1 VPERKCNMSRPGW
14 KQPSPPNPLFFTGF
28 LLSAALLVACTGTVI
43 DTPGSGRSPT
53 GGNEPPAG
61 AGGSTGQPG
70 GGSGKGMTGT
80 MLPPVV
86 NPATGKPCET
96 TSFTPARVWRLSDEQ
111 YSNAVND
118 LLGIRP
124 PDLSTTG
131 RDKSQFVDFA
141 ERFHIDA
148 ALTADLRTSV
158 ETVARQAV
166 ADLPKLTGCPTS
178 QSADACADA
187 FIDRFAGRAF
197 RRPLQGTE
205 KQELKAAYAAGA
217 VDGPA
222 EGIRQVLAAVLQA
235 PSFLYRTELGRQE
248 RADSSGRIELAPH
261 ELASSLSFLLLHSI
275 PDMEL
280 QAAANATGD
289 QSILNSDVFRRQ
301 VERLLALPR
310 VQDNLTRV
318 MLKWVGLGDGINV
331 DMDQATAELTPELK
345 AGLEEEV
352 RLFFRSLLTKGG
364 TLADVLTSNKGFVDG
379 RLAALYGVQAPAGTG
394 FAEVTFPASERSG
407 ILTQAAILARYSVHR
422 PEIFRGKYIRDELL
436 CGEIPSPPNDPAIDM
451 ENAASANLSERE
463 QAERRLAHPTC
474 GGCHRFMDPIGFG
487 LSKYDALARY
497 RPTAGGKAVDDS
509 GEIIEGGDA
518 DGKFANGAELARRL
532 AGSKKV
538 RSCITEKVFQYA
550 LGRLYEP
557 QIDSCE
563 LSRIDAH
570 LEQNG
575 NRLSQL
581 VAGVIYSSAFRY
593 RTGGN

>member
-1 VPERKCNMSRPGW
+1 
-14 KQPSPPNPLFFTGF
+14 
-28 LLSAALLVACTGTVI
+28 
-43 DTPGSGRSPT
+43 
-53 GGNEPPAG
+53 
-61 AGGSTGQPG
+61 
-70 GGSGKGMTGT
+70 
-80 MLPPVV
+80 VV
-86 NPATGKPCET
+86 NPETGKPCET

-111 YSNAVND
+111 YANAVND

-124 PDLSTTG
+124 PDISTTG

-141 ERFHIDA
+141 ERFHVDA
-148 ALTADLRTSV
+148 ALAADIRTSV
-158 ETVARQAV
+158 EAVSRQAV
-166 ADLPKLTGCPTS
+166 ADLPKLTGCPAS

-187 FIDRFAGRAF
+187 FIDRFAARAF

-205 KQELKAAYAAGA
+205 KQELKAAYTAGA

-235 PSFLYRTELGRQE
+235 PSFLYRTELGRPG
-248 RADSSGRIELAPH
+248 ASGRIELAPH

-280 QAAANATGD
+280 QAAANDG
-289 QSILNSDVFRRQ
+289 SIARAEVFQRQ

-331 DMDQATAELTPELK
+331 DMEQATPELTLQLK
-345 AGLEEEV
+345 ASLEQEV
-352 RLFFRSLLTKGG
+352 RLFFRSLLTRGG
-364 TLADVLTSNKGFVDG
+364 TLGDVLTSNKGFVDS
-379 RLAALYGVQAPAGTG
+379 RLAALYGVPAPAGTG

-407 ILTQAAILARYSVHR
+407 ILTQAAILARYSVHH

-436 CGEIPSPPNDPAIDM
+436 CGELTPPPNDPDIDT
-451 ENAASANLSERE
+451 ENEASANLTTRE
-463 QAERRLAHPTC
+463 QADRRLAHPKC
-474 GGCHRFMDPIGFG
+474 GGCHQYMDPIGFG
-487 LSKYDALARY
+487 LMKYDVLARY
-497 RPTAGGKAVDDS
+497 RPTENGKTIDDA
-509 GEIIEGGDA
+509 GEIIDGGDA
-518 DGKFANGAELARRL
+518 DGKFANGAELAKRL
-532 AGSKKV
+532 AGSKRV
-538 RSCITEKVFQYA
+538 RSCITEKVYQYA
-550 LGRLYEP
+550 LGRLYDKAT
-557 QIDSCE
+557 DSCE

>member
-1 VPERKCNMSRPGW
+1 MTPAR
-14 KQPSPPNPLFFTGF
+14 F
-28 LLSAALLVACTGTVI
+28 LLCFPLLVACTGTVI
-43 DTPGSGRSPT
+43 DAPGRGAQPPP
-53 GGNEPPAG
+53 GGNQTP
-61 AGGSTGQPG
+61 SPG
-70 GGSGKGMTGT
+70 GPGPANPVPGGPGPDT

-86 NPATGKPCET
+86 NPDTGKPCET
-96 TSFTPARVWRLSDEQ
+96 TGFTPARVWRLSDEQ
-111 YSNAVND
+111 YANAVND

-124 PDLSTTG
+124 PDISTTG

-141 ERFHIDA
+141 ERFHVDA
-148 ALTADLRTSV
+148 ALAADIRTSV
-158 ETVARQAV
+158 DAVSRQAV
-166 ADLPKLTGCPTS
+166 ADLPRLTGCPAS

-187 FIDRFAGRAF
+187 FIDRFAARAF
-197 RRPLQGTE
+197 RRPLAGTE

-235 PSFLYRTELGRQE
+235 PSFLYRTELGRPG
-248 RADSSGRIELAPH
+248 ASGRIELAPH

-275 PDMEL
+275 PDTEL
-280 QAAANATGD
+280 QAAANDG
-289 QSILNSDVFRRQ
+289 SIMQADVFRRQ

-331 DMDQATAELTPELK
+331 DLEQATAELTPQLK
-345 AGLEEEV
+345 ASLEEEV
-352 RLFFRSLLTKGG
+352 RLFFKSLLTKGG
-364 TLADVLTSNKGFVDG
+364 TLADVLTSNKGFVDS
-379 RLAALYGVQAPAGTG
+379 RLAALYGVPAPAGSG
-394 FAEVTFPASERSG
+394 FSEVTYPASERSG
-407 ILTQAAILARYSVHR
+407 ILTQAGILARYSVHH

-451 ENAASANLSERE
+451 ENEASKNLSLRE
-463 QAERRLAHPTC
+463 QAQRRLDHATC
-474 GGCHRFMDPIGFG
+474 GACHQFMDPIGFG
-487 LSKYDALARY
+487 LMKYDALARH
-497 RPTAGGKAVDDS
+497 RTSLDGKAIDDS
-509 GEIIEGGDA
+509 GEVVAAGDA
-518 DGKFANGAELARRL
+518 DGKFASGAELAKRL

-550 LGRLYEP
+550 LGRSYYEEM
-557 QIDSCE
+557 DRCE

-570 LEQNG
+570 LQQNG
-575 NRLSQL
+575 NRLSEL